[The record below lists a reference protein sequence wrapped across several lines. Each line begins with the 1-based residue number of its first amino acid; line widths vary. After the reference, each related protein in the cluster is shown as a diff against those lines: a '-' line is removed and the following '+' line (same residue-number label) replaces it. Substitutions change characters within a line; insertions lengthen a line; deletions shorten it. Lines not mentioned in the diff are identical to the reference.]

1 MSPDYQIITPEFVLR
16 LIDAEESEQLRELVS
31 RSTSLHQW
39 IEWCHPEFSSIEAD
53 RFLLAT
59 RLNWVKA
66 DAYGF
71 GIFRRSDDQLL
82 GMVAINELYQ
92 TFNMASLG
100 YWLADE
106 YQHQGYGRKALMA
119 LCEFCFDI
127 LKLTRLE
134 IVCDP
139 DNHASQKLAIACGA
153 KFETLAANRFL
164 FNGKPKQGAVYS
176 IIPE

>member
-1 MSPDYQIITPEFVLR
+1 MSPDYQIITREFVLR
-16 LIDAEESEQLRELVS
+16 LVDAEESEALQQLVV
-31 RSTSLHQW
+31 RSPSLHQW
-39 IEWCHPEFSSIEAD
+39 VEWCHADFSLNEAD
-53 RFLLAT
+53 RFILAT
-59 RLNWVKA
+59 RLNWVKS

-71 GIFRRSDDQLL
+71 GIFRRSDDVLV

-106 YQHQGYGRKALMA
+106 FQHQGYARKALLA

-134 IVCDP
+134 IICDP
-139 DNHASQKLAIACGA
+139 DNLASQKLATACGA
-153 KFETLAANRFL
+153 KFETLAVNRFI

-176 IIPE
+176 IVPK

>member
-1 MSPDYQIITPEFVLR
+1 MSPDYQIITREFVLR
-16 LIDAEESEQLRELVS
+16 LIDAEESKALQQLVV
-31 RSTSLHQW
+31 RSPSLHQW
-39 IEWCHPEFSSIEAD
+39 IEWCHADFSLNEAD
-53 RFLLAT
+53 RFILAT
-59 RLNWVKA
+59 RLNWVKS

-71 GIFRRSDDQLL
+71 GIFRRSDDALV

-106 YQHQGYGRKALMA
+106 FQHQGYARKALLA

-139 DNHASQKLAIACGA
+139 DNQASQKLATVCGA
-153 KFETLAANRFL
+153 KFETLAANRFI

-176 IIPE
+176 IIPR

>member
-16 LIDAEESEQLRELVS
+16 LIDAEESEELRALVAHS
-31 RSTSLHQW
+31 PSLHQW
-39 IEWCHPEFSSIEAD
+39 IEWCHPAFSIEEAD
-53 RFLLAT
+53 RFLLST

-71 GIFRRSDDQLL
+71 GIFRRRDGRLI
-82 GMVAINELYQ
+82 GMVAINELYH

-106 YQHQGYGRKALMA
+106 FQHQGYGCKALSA

-139 DNHASQKLAIACGA
+139 DNHASQKLAMACGA

>member
-1 MSPDYQIITPEFVLR
+1 MSPDYKIITPEFTLR
-16 LIDAEESEQLRELVS
+16 LIDAEESLDLQQLVI
-31 RSTSLHQW
+31 RSPSLHQW
-39 IEWCHPEFSSIEAD
+39 IDWCYPNFSEHEAD
-53 RFLLAT
+53 RFILAT
-59 RLNWVKA
+59 RLNWVKSE
-66 DAYGF
+66 AYGF
-71 GIFRRSDDQLL
+71 GIYRRHDEKLI

-106 YQHQGYGRKALMA
+106 YQHQGYGRKALSA

-134 IVCDP
+134 VVCDP
-139 DNHASQKLAIACGA
+139 DNQASQHLVVACGG

>member
-1 MSPDYQIITPEFVLR
+1 MSPDYQIITSEFVLR
-16 LIDAEESEQLRELVS
+16 LVDAEESEALQQLVT
-31 RSTSLHQW
+31 RSPSLHQW
-39 IEWCHPEFSSIEAD
+39 VEWCHADFSVNEAD
-53 RFLLAT
+53 RFILAT
-59 RLNWVKA
+59 RLNWVKS

-71 GIFRRSDDQLL
+71 GIFRRSDDALV

-106 YQHQGYGRKALMA
+106 YQHQGYARKALLA

-139 DNHASQKLAIACGA
+139 DNLASQKLATACGA
-153 KFETLAANRFL
+153 KFETLAANRFI

-176 IIPE
+176 IIPR

>member
-1 MSPDYQIITPEFVLR
+1 MSPDYQIITREFVLR
-16 LIDAEESEQLRELVS
+16 LVDAEESEALQQLVV
-31 RSTSLHQW
+31 RSPSLHQW
-39 IEWCHPEFSSIEAD
+39 VEWCHADFSLNEAD
-53 RFLLAT
+53 RFILAT
-59 RLNWVKA
+59 RLNWVKS

-71 GIFRRSDDQLL
+71 GIFRRSDDVLV

-106 YQHQGYGRKALMA
+106 FQHQGYARKALLA

-139 DNHASQKLAIACGA
+139 DNLASQKLATACGA
-153 KFETLAANRFL
+153 KFETLAANRFI

-176 IIPE
+176 IVPK

>member
-1 MSPDYQIITPEFVLR
+1 MSPDYQIITSEFVLR
-16 LIDAEESEQLRELVS
+16 LVDAEESEALQQLVT
-31 RSTSLHQW
+31 RSPSLHQW
-39 IEWCHPEFSSIEAD
+39 VEWCHADFSVNEAD
-53 RFLLAT
+53 RFILAT
-59 RLNWVKA
+59 RLNWVKS

-71 GIFRRSDDQLL
+71 GIFRRSDDALV

-106 YQHQGYGRKALMA
+106 YQHQGYARKALLA

-139 DNHASQKLAIACGA
+139 DNLASQKLVTACGA
-153 KFETLAANRFL
+153 KFETLAANRFI

-176 IIPE
+176 IIPR